1 MEKKI
6 INDIRNILKDDFHLH
21 EASFSAESSFKNDFG
36 LDSLDIVEITLKL
49 EDKYHV
55 NVSDEDAARID
66 TVQDMANAIINR
78 L

>member
-1 MEKKI
+1 MDKEI
-6 INDIRNILKDDFHLH
+6 ISDIRNILKEDYQLH
-21 EASFSAESSFKNDFG
+21 EASFSTDSNFKNDFG

-55 NVSDEDAARID
+55 HVSDEDAARID

>member
-1 MEKKI
+1 MEKEI
-6 INDIRNILKDDFHLH
+6 ISDIRNILKEDYHLH
-21 EASFSAESSFKNDFG
+21 EASFSTDSSFKNDFG

-55 NVSDEDAARID
+55 HVSDEDAARID
-66 TVQDMANAIINR
+66 TVQDMVSAIINR